1 MEEVLRCQDIVFK
14 YREKSKENI
23 IDGFTYSF
31 DKGKIYLITGFS
43 GCGKSTLAN
52 VIAGLYPSSK
62 GILSKGE
69 VKLFGKDIA
78 EYPPE
83 KRAEHIMMMFQNADT
98 QFCMDIVKDEI
109 IFCLE
114 NIAFP
119 VEKMDEI
126 IEAVLKETGIE
137 YLKYRKISSLSGGE
151 KQKLSL
157 ACILAVKPKIIVLDE
172 PFANVDYESSQEI
185 VNILKNINKKKEITI
200 VAVDHRISLWKD
212 IDYTLLHLG
221 KGCSFIGNENI
232 NKYFADIVD
241 EEEYRKNFPEK
252 YREFKDKKDAVAVEN
267 LDIIHEKE
275 LILKN
280 INLNIKEGSITS
292 IIGKSGAG
300 KTSLLKA
307 IAGIYK
313 IAHGNIKIFGTDIRK
328 IKDRIFINN
337 VGIVFQNPQNQF
349 LTYKVIEEIMF
360 TMRNRYS
367 KENEKVLLE
376 KSENLLR
383 EFELYKYRNF
393 SPFSLS
399 QGQQRKLAVLSMLGA
414 GQKIILCD
422 EPTYG
427 QDNKTSIEIMEFL
440 KRKATEENITVVMVS
455 HDKNLVFRYS
465 DFIYETTIDK
475 NIRRIEV

>member
-1 MEEVLRCQDIVFK
+1 MKEVLKCEDIVFK
-14 YREKSKENI
+14 YRETSKENI

-31 DKGKIYLITGFS
+31 NKGEIYLITGFS

-52 VIAGLYPSSK
+52 VLAGLYPSSK

-69 VKLFGKDIA
+69 VRLFGKEIS

-83 KRAEHIMMMFQNADT
+83 KRAEYIMMMFQNADT
-98 QFCMDIVKDEI
+98 QFCMDIVRDEI

-119 VEKMDEI
+119 VKKMDGTI
-126 IEAVLKETGIE
+126 DRVLKETGIE

-157 ACILAVKPKIIVLDE
+157 ACILAVSPEIIILDE

-185 VNILKNINKKKEITI
+185 VNILKNINREKEVTI
-200 VAVDHRISLWKD
+200 IAVDHRISLWKD

-221 KGCSFIGNENI
+221 KGCSFVDKNI
-232 NKYFADIVD
+232 DKYLVDIID
-241 EEEYRKNFPEK
+241 EEEYRNNFSK
-252 YREFKDKKDAVAVEN
+252 RYKDFEERKDAVTVEN
-267 LDIIHEKE
+267 LDISYKKE
-275 LILKN
+275 LILKD
-280 INLNIKEGSITS
+280 INLAIKEGSITS
-292 IIGKSGAG
+292 IIGKSGTG

-313 IAHGNIKIFGTDIRK
+313 ISHGNIKIFGTDIKK
-328 IKDRIFINN
+328 IKDKVFINN

-349 LTYKVIEEIMF
+349 ITYKVIDEIMF
-360 TMRNRYS
+360 TMRNRYP
-367 KENEKVLLE
+367 KEDEKLLVE
-376 KSENLLR
+376 KSENLLK
-383 EFELYKYRNF
+383 EFVLYKYRNF

-440 KRKATEENITVVMVS
+440 KRKAIEENITVVMVS

>member
-1 MEEVLRCQDIVFK
+1 MKEVLKCEDIVFK
-14 YREKSKENI
+14 YRETSKENI

-31 DKGKIYLITGFS
+31 NKGEIYLITGFS

-62 GILSKGE
+62 GILFKGE
-69 VKLFGKDIA
+69 VRLFGKEIS

-83 KRAEHIMMMFQNADT
+83 KRAEYIMMMFQNADT
-98 QFCMDIVKDEI
+98 QFCMDIVRDEI

-119 VEKMDEI
+119 VKKIDEVV
-126 IEAVLKETGIE
+126 ESVLKKIGIE

-157 ACILAVKPKIIVLDE
+157 ACILAVSPEIIILDE

-185 VNILKNINKKKEITI
+185 VNILKNINRQKEVNII
-200 VAVDHRISLWKD
+200 AVAHRISLGKD
-212 IDYTLLHLG
+212 IDYTLLPLG
-221 KGCSFIGNENI
+221 KGCSFVDKNI
-232 NKYFADIVD
+232 DKYLVDIID
-241 EEEYRKNFPEK
+241 EEEYRNNFSK
-252 YREFKDKKDAVAVEN
+252 RYKDFEERKDAVAVEN
-267 LDIIHEKE
+267 LDISYKKE
-275 LILKN
+275 LILKD
-280 INLNIKEGSITS
+280 INLAIKEGGITS
-292 IIGKSGAG
+292 IIGKSGTG

-313 IAHGNIKIFGTDIRK
+313 ISHGNIKIFGTDIKK
-328 IKDRIFINN
+328 IKDKVFINN

-349 LTYKVIEEIMF
+349 ITYKVIDEIMF
-360 TMRNRYS
+360 TMRNRYP
-367 KENEKVLLE
+367 KEDEKLLVE
-376 KSENLLR
+376 KSENLLK

-440 KRKATEENITVVMVS
+440 KRKAIEENITVVMVS

>member
-1 MEEVLRCQDIVFK
+1 MKEVLKCEDIVFK
-14 YREKSKENI
+14 YRETSKENI

-31 DKGKIYLITGFS
+31 NKGEIYLITGFS

-62 GILSKGE
+62 GILFKGE
-69 VKLFGKDIA
+69 IRLFGKEIS

-83 KRAEHIMMMFQNADT
+83 KRAEYIMMMFQNADT
-98 QFCMDIVKDEI
+98 QFCMDIVRDEI

-119 VEKMDEI
+119 VKKMDEVV
-126 IEAVLKETGIE
+126 ESVLKKIGIE

-157 ACILAVKPKIIVLDE
+157 ACILAVSPEIIILDE

-185 VNILKNINKKKEITI
+185 VNILKNINREKEVTI
-200 VAVDHRISLWKD
+200 IAVDHRISLWKD

-221 KGCSFIGNENI
+221 KGCSFIDKNI
-232 NKYFADIVD
+232 DKYLVDIID
-241 EEEYRKNFPEK
+241 EEEYRNNFSK
-252 YREFKDKKDAVAVEN
+252 RYKDFEERKDAVAVEN
-267 LDIIHEKE
+267 LDISYKKE
-275 LILKN
+275 LILKD
-280 INLNIKEGSITS
+280 INLAIKEGGITS
-292 IIGKSGAG
+292 IIGKSGTG

-313 IAHGNIKIFGTDIRK
+313 ILHGNIKIFGTDIKK
-328 IKDRIFINN
+328 IKDKVFINN

-349 LTYKVIEEIMF
+349 ITYKVIDEIMF
-360 TMRNRYS
+360 TMRNRYP
-367 KENEKVLLE
+367 KEDEKLLVE
-376 KSENLLR
+376 KSENLLK

-440 KRKATEENITVVMVS
+440 KIKAIEENITVVMVS

>member
-1 MEEVLRCQDIVFK
+1 MKEVLKCEDIVFK
-14 YREKSKENI
+14 YRETSKENI

-31 DKGKIYLITGFS
+31 NKGEIYLITGFS

-62 GILSKGE
+62 GILFKGE
-69 VKLFGKDIA
+69 VRLFGKEIS

-83 KRAEHIMMMFQNADT
+83 KRAEYIMMMFQNADT
-98 QFCMDIVKDEI
+98 QFCMDIVRDEI

-119 VEKMDEI
+119 VKKIDEVV
-126 IEAVLKETGIE
+126 ESVLKKIGIE

-157 ACILAVKPKIIVLDE
+157 ACILAVSPEIIILDE

-185 VNILKNINKKKEITI
+185 VNILKNINREKEVTI
-200 VAVDHRISLWKD
+200 IAVDHRISLWKD

-221 KGCSFIGNENI
+221 KGCSFVDKNI
-232 NKYFADIVD
+232 DKYLVDIID
-241 EEEYRKNFPEK
+241 EEEYRNNFSK
-252 YREFKDKKDAVAVEN
+252 RYKDFEERKDAVAVEN
-267 LDIIHEKE
+267 LDISYKKE
-275 LILKN
+275 LILKD
-280 INLNIKEGSITS
+280 INLAIKEGGITS
-292 IIGKSGAG
+292 IIGKSGTG

-313 IAHGNIKIFGTDIRK
+313 ISHGNIKIFGTDIKK
-328 IKDRIFINN
+328 IKDKVFINN

-349 LTYKVIEEIMF
+349 ITYKVIDEIMF
-360 TMRNRYS
+360 TMRNRYP
-367 KENEKVLLE
+367 KEDEKLLVE
-376 KSENLLR
+376 KSENLLK

-440 KRKATEENITVVMVS
+440 KRKAIEENITVC
-455 HDKNLVFRYS
+455 K
-465 DFIYETTIDK
+465 
-475 NIRRIEV
+475 

>member
-1 MEEVLRCQDIVFK
+1 MKEVLKCEDIVFK
-14 YREKSKENI
+14 YRETSKENI

-31 DKGKIYLITGFS
+31 NKGEIYLITGFS

-62 GILSKGE
+62 GILFKGE
-69 VKLFGKDIA
+69 IRLFGKEIS

-83 KRAEHIMMMFQNADT
+83 KRVEYIMMMFQNADI
-98 QFCMDIVKDEI
+98 QFCMDIVRDEI

-119 VEKMDEI
+119 VKKIDEVV
-126 IEAVLKETGIE
+126 ESVLKKIGIE
-137 YLKYRKISSLSGGE
+137 YIKYRKISSLSGGE

-157 ACILAVKPKIIVLDE
+157 ACILAVSPEIIILDE

-185 VNILKNINKKKEITI
+185 VNILKNINREKEVTI
-200 VAVDHRISLWKD
+200 IAVDHRISLWKD

-221 KGCSFIGNENI
+221 KGCSFVDKNI
-232 NKYFADIVD
+232 DKYLVDIID
-241 EEEYRKNFPEK
+241 EEEYRNNFSK
-252 YREFKDKKDAVAVEN
+252 RYKDFEERKDAVAVEN
-267 LDIIHEKE
+267 LDISYKKE
-275 LILKN
+275 LILKD
-280 INLNIKEGSITS
+280 INLAIKEGGITS
-292 IIGKSGAG
+292 IIGKNGTG

-313 IAHGNIKIFGTDIRK
+313 ISHGNIKIFGADIKK
-328 IKDRIFINN
+328 IKDKVFINN

-349 LTYKVIEEIMF
+349 ITYKVIDEIMF
-360 TMRNRYS
+360 TMRNRYP
-367 KENEKVLLE
+367 KEDEKLLVE
-376 KSENLLR
+376 KSENLLK

-440 KRKATEENITVVMVS
+440 KRKAIEENITVVMVS

>member
-1 MEEVLRCQDIVFK
+1 
-14 YREKSKENI
+14 
-23 IDGFTYSF
+23 
-31 DKGKIYLITGFS
+31 
-43 GCGKSTLAN
+43 
-52 VIAGLYPSSK
+52 
-62 GILSKGE
+62 
-69 VKLFGKDIA
+69 
-78 EYPPE
+78 
-83 KRAEHIMMMFQNADT
+83 MMMFQNADT
-98 QFCMDIVKDEI
+98 QFCMDIVRDEI

-119 VEKMDEI
+119 VKKIDEVV
-126 IEAVLKETGIE
+126 ESVLKKIGIE

-157 ACILAVKPKIIVLDE
+157 ACILAVSPEIIILDE

-185 VNILKNINKKKEITI
+185 VNILKNINREKEVTI
-200 VAVDHRISLWKD
+200 IAVDHRISLWKD

-221 KGCSFIGNENI
+221 KGCSFIDKNI
-232 NKYFADIVD
+232 DKYLVDIID
-241 EEEYRKNFPEK
+241 EEEYRNNFSK
-252 YREFKDKKDAVAVEN
+252 RYKDFEERKDAVAVEN
-267 LDIIHEKE
+267 LDISYKKE
-275 LILKN
+275 LILKD
-280 INLNIKEGSITS
+280 INLAIKEGGITS
-292 IIGKSGAG
+292 IIGKSGTG

-313 IAHGNIKIFGTDIRK
+313 ISHGNIKIFGTDIKK
-328 IKDRIFINN
+328 IKDKVFINN

-349 LTYKVIEEIMF
+349 ITYKVIDEIMF
-360 TMRNRYS
+360 TMRNRYP
-367 KENEKVLLE
+367 KEDEKLLVE
-376 KSENLLR
+376 KSENLLK

-440 KRKATEENITVVMVS
+440 KRKAIEENITVVMVS

>member
-1 MEEVLRCQDIVFK
+1 
-14 YREKSKENI
+14 
-23 IDGFTYSF
+23 
-31 DKGKIYLITGFS
+31 
-43 GCGKSTLAN
+43 
-52 VIAGLYPSSK
+52 
-62 GILSKGE
+62 
-69 VKLFGKDIA
+69 
-78 EYPPE
+78 
-83 KRAEHIMMMFQNADT
+83 MMMFQNADT
-98 QFCMDIVKDEI
+98 QFCMDIVRDEI

-119 VEKMDEI
+119 VEKMDGTI
-126 IEAVLKETGIE
+126 DRVLKETGIE

-157 ACILAVKPKIIVLDE
+157 ACILAVSPEIIILDE

-185 VNILKNINKKKEITI
+185 VNILKNINREKEVTI
-200 VAVDHRISLWKD
+200 IAVDHRISLWKD

-221 KGCSFIGNENI
+221 KGCSFVDKNI
-232 NKYFADIVD
+232 DKYLVDIID
-241 EEEYRKNFPEK
+241 EEEYRNNFSK
-252 YREFKDKKDAVAVEN
+252 RYKDFEERKDAVAVEN
-267 LDIIHEKE
+267 LDISYKKE
-275 LILKN
+275 LILKD
-280 INLNIKEGSITS
+280 INLAIKEGGITS
-292 IIGKSGAG
+292 IIGKSGTG

-313 IAHGNIKIFGTDIRK
+313 ISHGNIKIFGTDIKK
-328 IKDRIFINN
+328 IKDKVFINN

-349 LTYKVIEEIMF
+349 ITYKVIDEIMF
-360 TMRNRYS
+360 TMRNRYP
-367 KENEKVLLE
+367 KEDEKLLVE
-376 KSENLLR
+376 KSENLLK
-383 EFELYKYRNF
+383 EFVLYKYRNF

-440 KRKATEENITVVMVS
+440 KRKAIEENITVVMVS

>member
-1 MEEVLRCQDIVFK
+1 M
-14 YREKSKENI
+14 
-23 IDGFTYSF
+23 DGTV
-31 DKGKIYLITGFS
+31 D
-43 GCGKSTLAN
+43 
-52 VIAGLYPSSK
+52 
-62 GILSKGE
+62 
-69 VKLFGKDIA
+69 
-78 EYPPE
+78 
-83 KRAEHIMMMFQNADT
+83 R
-98 QFCMDIVKDEI
+98 
-109 IFCLE
+109 
-114 NIAFP
+114 
-119 VEKMDEI
+119 
-126 IEAVLKETGIE
+126 VLKETGIE

-157 ACILAVKPKIIVLDE
+157 ACILAVSPEIIILDE

-185 VNILKNINKKKEITI
+185 VNILKNINREKEVTI
-200 VAVDHRISLWKD
+200 IAVDHRISLWKD

-221 KGCSFIGNENI
+221 KGCSFIDKNI
-232 NKYFADIVD
+232 DKYLVDIID
-241 EEEYRKNFPEK
+241 EEEYRNNFSK
-252 YREFKDKKDAVAVEN
+252 RYKDFEERKDAVAVEN
-267 LDIIHEKE
+267 LDISYKKE
-275 LILKN
+275 LILKD
-280 INLNIKEGSITS
+280 INLAIKEGGITS
-292 IIGKSGAG
+292 IIGKSGTG

-313 IAHGNIKIFGTDIRK
+313 ILHGNIKIFGTDIKK
-328 IKDRIFINN
+328 IKDKVFINN

-349 LTYKVIEEIMF
+349 ITYKVIDEIMF
-360 TMRNRYS
+360 TMRNRYP
-367 KENEKVLLE
+367 KEDEKLLVE
-376 KSENLLR
+376 KSENLLK

-440 KRKATEENITVVMVS
+440 KRKAIEENITVVMVS

>member
-1 MEEVLRCQDIVFK
+1 
-14 YREKSKENI
+14 
-23 IDGFTYSF
+23 
-31 DKGKIYLITGFS
+31 
-43 GCGKSTLAN
+43 
-52 VIAGLYPSSK
+52 
-62 GILSKGE
+62 
-69 VKLFGKDIA
+69 
-78 EYPPE
+78 
-83 KRAEHIMMMFQNADT
+83 MMMFQNADT
-98 QFCMDIVKDEI
+98 QFCMDIVRDEI

-114 NIAFP
+114 NTAFP
-119 VEKMDEI
+119 VEKMDGTVDR
-126 IEAVLKETGIE
+126 VLKETGIE

-157 ACILAVKPKIIVLDE
+157 ACILAVSPEIIILDE

-185 VNILKNINKKKEITI
+185 VNILKNINREKEVTI
-200 VAVDHRISLWKD
+200 IAVDHRISLWKD

-221 KGCSFIGNENI
+221 KGCSFVDKNI
-232 NKYFADIVD
+232 DKYLVDIID
-241 EEEYRKNFPEK
+241 EEEYRNNFSK
-252 YREFKDKKDAVAVEN
+252 RYKDFEERKDAVAVEN
-267 LDIIHEKE
+267 LDISYKKE
-275 LILKN
+275 LILKD
-280 INLNIKEGSITS
+280 INLAIKEGGITS
-292 IIGKSGAG
+292 IIGKSGTG

-313 IAHGNIKIFGTDIRK
+313 ILHGNIKIFGTDIKK
-328 IKDRIFINN
+328 IKDKVFINN

-349 LTYKVIEEIMF
+349 ITYKVIDEIMF
-360 TMRNRYS
+360 TMRNRYP
-367 KENEKVLLE
+367 KEDEKLLVE
-376 KSENLLR
+376 KSENLLK

-440 KRKATEENITVVMVS
+440 KRKAIEENITVVMVS

>member
-1 MEEVLRCQDIVFK
+1 MEEVLKCQDIIFK
-14 YREKSKENI
+14 YRETSKENI
-23 IDGFTYSF
+23 VDGFTYSF
-31 DKGKIYLITGFS
+31 NKGEIYLITGFS

-69 VKLFGKDIA
+69 VQLFGKDIN
-78 EYPPE
+78 EYTTD
-83 KRAEHIMMMFQNADT
+83 KRAEYIMMMFQNADT

-119 VEKMDEI
+119 VKKMDEVV
-126 IEAVLKETGIE
+126 ERVLNETGIE

-157 ACILAVKPKIIVLDE
+157 ACILAVDPKIIVLDE

-185 VNILKNINKKKEITI
+185 VNILKNINKDKEVTI
-200 VAVDHRISLWKD
+200 IAVDHRISLWKD

-221 KGCSFIGNENI
+221 KGCSFVDKNI
-232 NKYFADIVD
+232 DKYLVDIID
-241 EEEYRKNFPEK
+241 EEEYKKNYLEK
-252 YREFKDKKDAVAVEN
+252 CEKFKERRDSIEIEKLKIAY
-267 LDIIHEKE
+267 EKE
-275 LILKN
+275 SLLEDIN
-280 INLNIKEGSITS
+280 IKIKEGSITS
-292 IIGKSGAG
+292 IIGRSGAG

-307 IAGIYK
+307 IAGISK
-313 IAHGNIKIFGTDIRK
+313 ISSGNIKIFGTDIKK
-328 IKDRIFINN
+328 IKEKIFINTI
-337 VGIVFQNPQNQF
+337 GIVFQNPQNQF
-349 LTYKVIEEIMF
+349 ITYKVIDEIMV
-360 TMRNRYS
+360 TLKKRYP
-367 KENEKVLLE
+367 KEVEKILLE
-376 KSENLLR
+376 KAEDLLK
-383 EFELYKYRNF
+383 EFELYRYRNF

-440 KRKATEENITVVMVS
+440 KRKADEDGITVVMVS
-455 HDKNLVFRYS
+455 HDRNLVFRYS
-465 DFIYETTIDK
+465 DFIYETTFDK
-475 NIRRIEV
+475 KIRRIEV

>member
-1 MEEVLRCQDIVFK
+1 MKEVLKCEDIVFK
-14 YREKSKENI
+14 YRETSKENI

-31 DKGKIYLITGFS
+31 NKGEIYLITGFS

-69 VKLFGKDIA
+69 VRLFGKEIS

-83 KRAEHIMMMFQNADT
+83 KRAEYIMMMFQNADT
-98 QFCMDIVKDEI
+98 QFCMDIVRDEI

-119 VEKMDEI
+119 VEKMDGTVDR
-126 IEAVLKETGIE
+126 VLKETGIE

-157 ACILAVKPKIIVLDE
+157 ACILAVSPEIIILDE

-185 VNILKNINKKKEITI
+185 VNILKNINREKEVTI
-200 VAVDHRISLWKD
+200 IAVDHRISLWKD

-221 KGCSFIGNENI
+221 KGCSFVDKNI
-232 NKYFADIVD
+232 DKYLVDIID
-241 EEEYRKNFPEK
+241 EEEYRNNFSK
-252 YREFKDKKDAVAVEN
+252 RYKDFEERKDAVAVEN
-267 LDIIHEKE
+267 LDISYKKE
-275 LILKN
+275 LILKD
-280 INLNIKEGSITS
+280 INLAIKEGGITS
-292 IIGKSGAG
+292 IIGKSGTG

-313 IAHGNIKIFGTDIRK
+313 ILHGNIKIFGTDIKK
-328 IKDRIFINN
+328 IKDKVFINN

-349 LTYKVIEEIMF
+349 ITYKVIDEIMF
-360 TMRNRYS
+360 TMRNRYP
-367 KENEKVLLE
+367 KEDEKLLVE
-376 KSENLLR
+376 KSENLLK

-440 KRKATEENITVVMVS
+440 KRKAIEENITVVMVS

>member
-1 MEEVLRCQDIVFK
+1 MKEVLKCEDIVFK
-14 YREKSKENI
+14 YRETSKENI

-31 DKGKIYLITGFS
+31 NKGEIYLITGFS

-69 VKLFGKDIA
+69 VRLFGKEIS

-83 KRAEHIMMMFQNADT
+83 KRAEYIMMMFQNADT
-98 QFCMDIVKDEI
+98 QFCMDIVRDEI

-119 VEKMDEI
+119 VEKMDGTVDR
-126 IEAVLKETGIE
+126 VLKETGIE

-157 ACILAVKPKIIVLDE
+157 ACILAVSPEIIILDE

-185 VNILKNINKKKEITI
+185 VNILKNINREKEVTI
-200 VAVDHRISLWKD
+200 IAVDHRISLWKD

-221 KGCSFIGNENI
+221 KGCSFIDKNI
-232 NKYFADIVD
+232 DKYLVDIID
-241 EEEYRKNFPEK
+241 EEEYRNNFSK
-252 YREFKDKKDAVAVEN
+252 RYKDFEERKDAVAVEN
-267 LDIIHEKE
+267 LDISYKKE
-275 LILKN
+275 LILKD
-280 INLNIKEGSITS
+280 INLAIKEGGITS
-292 IIGKSGAG
+292 IIGKSGTG

-313 IAHGNIKIFGTDIRK
+313 ILHGNIKIFGTDIKK
-328 IKDRIFINN
+328 IKDKVFINN

-349 LTYKVIEEIMF
+349 ITYKVIDEIMF
-360 TMRNRYS
+360 TMRNRYP
-367 KENEKVLLE
+367 KEDEKLLVE
-376 KSENLLR
+376 KSENLLK

-440 KRKATEENITVVMVS
+440 KRKAIEENITVVMVS

>member
-1 MEEVLRCQDIVFK
+1 MKEVLKCEDIVFK
-14 YREKSKENI
+14 YRETSKENI

-31 DKGKIYLITGFS
+31 NKGEIYLITGFS

-69 VKLFGKDIA
+69 VRLFGKEIS

-83 KRAEHIMMMFQNADT
+83 KRAEYIMMMFQNADT
-98 QFCMDIVKDEI
+98 QFCMDIVRDEI

-119 VEKMDEI
+119 VKKIDEVV
-126 IEAVLKETGIE
+126 ESVLKKIGIE

-157 ACILAVKPKIIVLDE
+157 ACILAVSPEIIILDE

-185 VNILKNINKKKEITI
+185 VNILKNINREKEVTI
-200 VAVDHRISLWKD
+200 IAVDHRISLWKD

-221 KGCSFIGNENI
+221 KGCSFVDKNI
-232 NKYFADIVD
+232 DKYLVDIID
-241 EEEYRKNFPEK
+241 EEEYRNNF
-252 YREFKDKKDAVAVEN
+252 FKRYKDFEERKDAVAVEN
-267 LDIIHEKE
+267 LDISYKKE
-275 LILKN
+275 LILKD
-280 INLNIKEGSITS
+280 INLAIKEGGITS
-292 IIGKSGAG
+292 IIGKSGTG

-313 IAHGNIKIFGTDIRK
+313 ISHGNIKIFGTDIKK
-328 IKDRIFINN
+328 IKDKVFINN
-337 VGIVFQNPQNQF
+337 IGIVFQNPQNQF
-349 LTYKVIEEIMF
+349 ITYKVIDEIMF
-360 TMRNRYS
+360 TMRNRYP
-367 KENEKVLLE
+367 KEDEKLLVE
-376 KSENLLR
+376 KSENLLK

-440 KRKATEENITVVMVS
+440 KRKAIEENITVVMVS

>member
-1 MEEVLRCQDIVFK
+1 MKEVLKCEDIVFK
-14 YREKSKENI
+14 YRETSKENI

-31 DKGKIYLITGFS
+31 NKGEIYLITGFS

-69 VKLFGKDIA
+69 VKLFGKEIS

-83 KRAEHIMMMFQNADT
+83 KRAEYIMMMFQNADT
-98 QFCMDIVKDEI
+98 QFCMDIVRDEI

-119 VEKMDEI
+119 VKKIDEVV
-126 IEAVLKETGIE
+126 ESVLKKIGIE

-157 ACILAVKPKIIVLDE
+157 ACILAVSPEIIILDE

-185 VNILKNINKKKEITI
+185 VNILKNINREKEVTI
-200 VAVDHRISLWKD
+200 IAVDHRISLWKD

-221 KGCSFIGNENI
+221 KGCSFVDKNI
-232 NKYFADIVD
+232 DKYLVDIID
-241 EEEYRKNFPEK
+241 EEEYRNNFSK
-252 YREFKDKKDAVAVEN
+252 RYKDFEERKDAVAVEN
-267 LDIIHEKE
+267 LDISYKKE
-275 LILKN
+275 LILKD
-280 INLNIKEGSITS
+280 INLAIKEGGITS
-292 IIGKSGAG
+292 IIGKSGTG

-313 IAHGNIKIFGTDIRK
+313 ISHGNIKIFGTDIKK
-328 IKDRIFINN
+328 IKDKVFINN

-349 LTYKVIEEIMF
+349 IIYKVIDEIMF
-360 TMRNRYS
+360 TMRNRYP
-367 KENEKVLLE
+367 KEDEKLLVE
-376 KSENLLR
+376 KSENLLK

-440 KRKATEENITVVMVS
+440 KRKAIEENITVVMVS

>member
-1 MEEVLRCQDIVFK
+1 MKEVLKCEDIVFK
-14 YREKSKENI
+14 YRETSKENI

-31 DKGKIYLITGFS
+31 NKGEIYLITGFS

-62 GILSKGE
+62 GILFKGE
-69 VKLFGKDIA
+69 VRLFGKEIS

-83 KRAEHIMMMFQNADT
+83 KRAEYIMMMFQNADA
-98 QFCMDIVKDEI
+98 QFCMDIVRDEI

-119 VEKMDEI
+119 VEKMDGTVDR
-126 IEAVLKETGIE
+126 VLKETGIE

-157 ACILAVKPKIIVLDE
+157 ACILAVSPEIIILDE

-185 VNILKNINKKKEITI
+185 VNILKNINREKEVTI
-200 VAVDHRISLWKD
+200 IAVDHRISLWKD

-221 KGCSFIGNENI
+221 KGCSFVDKNI
-232 NKYFADIVD
+232 DKYLVDIID
-241 EEEYRKNFPEK
+241 EEEYRNNFSK
-252 YREFKDKKDAVAVEN
+252 RYKDFEERKDAVAVEN
-267 LDIIHEKE
+267 LDISYKKE
-275 LILKN
+275 LILKD
-280 INLNIKEGSITS
+280 INLAIKEGGITS
-292 IIGKSGAG
+292 IIGKSGTG

-313 IAHGNIKIFGTDIRK
+313 ILHGNIKIFGTDIKK
-328 IKDRIFINN
+328 IKDKVFINN

-349 LTYKVIEEIMF
+349 ITYKVIDEIMF
-360 TMRNRYS
+360 TMRNRYP
-367 KENEKVLLE
+367 KEDEKLLVE
-376 KSENLLR
+376 KSENLLK

-440 KRKATEENITVVMVS
+440 KRKAIEENITVVMVS

>member
-1 MEEVLRCQDIVFK
+1 MKEVLKCEDIVFK
-14 YREKSKENI
+14 YRETSKENI

-31 DKGKIYLITGFS
+31 NKGEIYLITGFS

-69 VKLFGKDIA
+69 VRLFGKEIS

-83 KRAEHIMMMFQNADT
+83 KRAEYIMMMFQNADT
-98 QFCMDIVKDEI
+98 QFCMDIVRDEI

-119 VEKMDEI
+119 VEKMDGTVDR
-126 IEAVLKETGIE
+126 VLKETGIE

-157 ACILAVKPKIIVLDE
+157 ACILAVSPEIIILDE

-185 VNILKNINKKKEITI
+185 VNILKNINREKEVTI
-200 VAVDHRISLWKD
+200 IAVDHRISLWKD

-221 KGCSFIGNENI
+221 KGCSFVDKNI
-232 NKYFADIVD
+232 DKYLVDIID
-241 EEEYRKNFPEK
+241 EEEYRNNFSK
-252 YREFKDKKDAVAVEN
+252 RYKDFEERKDAVAVEN
-267 LDIIHEKE
+267 LDISYKKE
-275 LILKN
+275 LILKD
-280 INLNIKEGSITS
+280 INLAIKEGGITS
-292 IIGKSGAG
+292 IIGKSGTG

-313 IAHGNIKIFGTDIRK
+313 ISHGNIKIFGTDIKK
-328 IKDRIFINN
+328 IKDKVFINN

-349 LTYKVIEEIMF
+349 ITYKVIDEIMF
-360 TMRNRYS
+360 TMRNRYP
-367 KENEKVLLE
+367 KEDEKLLVE
-376 KSENLLR
+376 KSENLLK
-383 EFELYKYRNF
+383 EFVLYKYRNF

-440 KRKATEENITVVMVS
+440 KRKAIEENITVVMVS

>member
-1 MEEVLRCQDIVFK
+1 MKEVLKCEDIVFK
-14 YREKSKENI
+14 YRETSKENI

-31 DKGKIYLITGFS
+31 NKGEIYLITGFS

-69 VKLFGKDIA
+69 VKLFGKEIS

-83 KRAEHIMMMFQNADT
+83 KRAEYIMMMFQNADT
-98 QFCMDIVKDEI
+98 QFCMDIVRDEI

-119 VEKMDEI
+119 VKKIDEVV
-126 IEAVLKETGIE
+126 ESVLKKIGIE

-157 ACILAVKPKIIVLDE
+157 ACILAVSPEIIILDE
-172 PFANVDYESSQEI
+172 PFANVDYESSQKI
-185 VNILKNINKKKEITI
+185 VNILKNINREKEVTI
-200 VAVDHRISLWKD
+200 IAVDHRISLWKD

-221 KGCSFIGNENI
+221 KGCSFVDKNI
-232 NKYFADIVD
+232 DKYLVDIID
-241 EEEYRKNFPEK
+241 EEEYRNNFSK
-252 YREFKDKKDAVAVEN
+252 RYKDFEERKDAVAVEN
-267 LDIIHEKE
+267 LDISYKKE
-275 LILKN
+275 LILKD
-280 INLNIKEGSITS
+280 INLAIKEGGITS
-292 IIGKSGAG
+292 IIGKSGTG

-313 IAHGNIKIFGTDIRK
+313 ISHGNIKIFGTDIKK
-328 IKDRIFINN
+328 IKDKVFINN

-349 LTYKVIEEIMF
+349 IIYKVIDEIMF
-360 TMRNRYS
+360 TMRNRYP
-367 KENEKVLLE
+367 KEDEKLLVE
-376 KSENLLR
+376 KSENLLK

-440 KRKATEENITVVMVS
+440 KRKAIEENITVVMVS

>member
-1 MEEVLRCQDIVFK
+1 MKEVLKCEDIVFK
-14 YREKSKENI
+14 YRETSKENI

-31 DKGKIYLITGFS
+31 NKGEIYLITGFS

-62 GILSKGE
+62 GILFKGE
-69 VKLFGKDIA
+69 IRLFGKEIS

-83 KRAEHIMMMFQNADT
+83 KRVEYIMMMFQNADT
-98 QFCMDIVKDEI
+98 QFCMDIVRDEI

-119 VEKMDEI
+119 VKKIDEVV
-126 IEAVLKETGIE
+126 ESVLKKIGIE

-157 ACILAVKPKIIVLDE
+157 ACILAVSPEIIILDE

-185 VNILKNINKKKEITI
+185 VNILKNINREKEVTI
-200 VAVDHRISLWKD
+200 IAVDHRISLWKD

-221 KGCSFIGNENI
+221 KGCSFVDKNI
-232 NKYFADIVD
+232 DKYLVDIID
-241 EEEYRKNFPEK
+241 EEEYRNNFSK
-252 YREFKDKKDAVAVEN
+252 RYKDFEERKDAVAVEN
-267 LDIIHEKE
+267 LDISYKKE
-275 LILKN
+275 LILKD
-280 INLNIKEGSITS
+280 INLAIKEGGITS
-292 IIGKSGAG
+292 IIGKSGTG

-313 IAHGNIKIFGTDIRK
+313 ISHGNIKIFGTDIKK
-328 IKDRIFINN
+328 IKDKVFINN
-337 VGIVFQNPQNQF
+337 IGIVFQNPQNQF
-349 LTYKVIEEIMF
+349 ITYKVIDEIMF
-360 TMRNRYS
+360 TMRNRYP
-367 KENEKVLLE
+367 KEDEKLLVE
-376 KSENLLR
+376 KSENLLK

-440 KRKATEENITVVMVS
+440 KRKAIEENITVVMVS

>member
-1 MEEVLRCQDIVFK
+1 MKEVLKCEDIVFK
-14 YREKSKENI
+14 YRETSKENI

-31 DKGKIYLITGFS
+31 NKGEIYLITGFS

-69 VKLFGKDIA
+69 VKLFGKEIS

-83 KRAEHIMMMFQNADT
+83 KRAEYIMMMFQNADT
-98 QFCMDIVKDEI
+98 QFCMDIVRDEI

-119 VEKMDEI
+119 VKKIDEVV
-126 IEAVLKETGIE
+126 ESVLKKIGIE

-157 ACILAVKPKIIVLDE
+157 ACILAVSPEIIILDE

-185 VNILKNINKKKEITI
+185 VNILKNINREKEVTI
-200 VAVDHRISLWKD
+200 IAVDHRISLWKD

-221 KGCSFIGNENI
+221 KGCSFVDKNI
-232 NKYFADIVD
+232 DKYLVDIID
-241 EEEYRKNFPEK
+241 EEEYRNNFSK
-252 YREFKDKKDAVAVEN
+252 RYKDFEERNDAVAVEN
-267 LDIIHEKE
+267 LDISYKKE
-275 LILKN
+275 LILKD
-280 INLNIKEGSITS
+280 INLAIKEGGITS
-292 IIGKSGAG
+292 IIGKSGTG

-313 IAHGNIKIFGTDIRK
+313 ISHGNIKIFGTDIKK
-328 IKDRIFINN
+328 IKDKVFINN

-349 LTYKVIEEIMF
+349 IIYKVIDEIMF
-360 TMRNRYS
+360 TMRNRYP
-367 KENEKVLLE
+367 KEDEKLLVE
-376 KSENLLR
+376 KSENLLK

-440 KRKATEENITVVMVS
+440 KRKAIEENITVVMVS

>member
-1 MEEVLRCQDIVFK
+1 MKEVLKCEDIVFK
-14 YREKSKENI
+14 YRETSKENI

-31 DKGKIYLITGFS
+31 NKGEIYLITGFS

-62 GILSKGE
+62 GILFKGE
-69 VKLFGKDIA
+69 VRLFGKEIS

-83 KRAEHIMMMFQNADT
+83 KRAEYIMMMFQNADT
-98 QFCMDIVKDEI
+98 QFCMDIVRDEI

-119 VEKMDEI
+119 VKKIDEVV
-126 IEAVLKETGIE
+126 ESVLKKIGIE

-157 ACILAVKPKIIVLDE
+157 ACILAVSPEIIILDE

-185 VNILKNINKKKEITI
+185 VNILKNINREKEVTI
-200 VAVDHRISLWKD
+200 IAVDHRISLWKD

-221 KGCSFIGNENI
+221 KGCSFVDKNI
-232 NKYFADIVD
+232 DKYLVDIID
-241 EEEYRKNFPEK
+241 EEEYRNNFSK
-252 YREFKDKKDAVAVEN
+252 RYKDFEERKDAVAVEN
-267 LDIIHEKE
+267 LDISYKKE
-275 LILKN
+275 LILKD
-280 INLNIKEGSITS
+280 INLAIKEGGITS
-292 IIGKSGAG
+292 IIGKSGTG

-313 IAHGNIKIFGTDIRK
+313 ISHGNIKIFGTDIKK
-328 IKDRIFINN
+328 IKDKVFINN

-349 LTYKVIEEIMF
+349 ITYKVIDEIMF
-360 TMRNRYS
+360 TMRNRYP
-367 KENEKVLLE
+367 KEDEKLLVE
-376 KSENLLR
+376 KSENLLK

-440 KRKATEENITVVMVS
+440 KRKAIEENITVVMVS

-465 DFIYETTIDK
+465 DFIYETTIYK
-475 NIRRIEV
+475 NIRRIEI

>member
-1 MEEVLRCQDIVFK
+1 MKEVLKCEDIVFK
-14 YREKSKENI
+14 YRETSKENI
-23 IDGFTYSF
+23 IDGFTYF
-31 DKGKIYLITGFS
+31 FNKGEIYLITGFS

-69 VKLFGKDIA
+69 VRLFGKEIS

-83 KRAEHIMMMFQNADT
+83 KRAEYIMMMFQNADT
-98 QFCMDIVKDEI
+98 QFCMDIVRDEI

-119 VEKMDEI
+119 VEKMDGTVDR
-126 IEAVLKETGIE
+126 VLKETGIE

-157 ACILAVKPKIIVLDE
+157 ACILAVSPEIIILDE

-185 VNILKNINKKKEITI
+185 VNILKNINREKEVTI
-200 VAVDHRISLWKD
+200 IAVDHRISLWKD

-221 KGCSFIGNENI
+221 KGCSFVDKNI
-232 NKYFADIVD
+232 DKYLVDIID
-241 EEEYRKNFPEK
+241 EEEYRNNF
-252 YREFKDKKDAVAVEN
+252 FKRYKDFEERKDAVAVEN
-267 LDIIHEKE
+267 LDISYKKE
-275 LILKN
+275 LILKD
-280 INLNIKEGSITS
+280 INLAIKEGGITS
-292 IIGKSGAG
+292 IIGKSGTG

-313 IAHGNIKIFGTDIRK
+313 ISHGNIKIFGTDIKK
-328 IKDRIFINN
+328 IKDKVFINN

-349 LTYKVIEEIMF
+349 ITYKVIDEIMF
-360 TMRNRYS
+360 TMRNRYP
-367 KENEKVLLE
+367 KEDEKLLVE
-376 KSENLLR
+376 KSENLLK

-440 KRKATEENITVVMVS
+440 KRKAIEENITVVMVS